1 MLTSNHC
8 ALYTTQIFVSLC
20 MYSVYVHGIRDTTMT
35 FSLSFE
41 QKEAQPREVQLLHYE
56 DWKGDIAG
64 SVQDLVQLVDIV
76 LSTTPP
82 PGQGSPPVVVQCR
95 WVGKPMLALQSLF
108 KVSSEQPLE
117 LQCSVSYR
125 CSELSPFDVCSA
137 RMFSYVLIFCSA
149 I

>member
-1 MLTSNHC
+1 MTYWFLCPPIYVVSNHC
-8 ALYTTQIFVSLC
+8 ALHTTQIFVSLC

-56 DWKGDIAG
+56 DWKSDIAG

-82 PGQGSPPVVVQCR
+82 PGQDSPPVVVQCR
-95 WVGKPMLALQSLF
+95 WV
-108 KVSSEQPLE
+108 
-117 LQCSVSYR
+117 
-125 CSELSPFDVCSA
+125 
-137 RMFSYVLIFCSA
+137 
-149 I
+149 

>member
-82 PGQGSPPVVVQCR
+82 PGQDSPPVVVQCR
-95 WVGKPMLALQSLF
+95 WVGKPMLALRSYS
-108 KVSSEQPLE
+108 KVSPAYMKHTNTMFERRLM
-117 LQCSVSYR
+117 SYR
-125 CSELSPFDVCSA
+125 LWRFQV
-137 RMFSYVLIFCSA
+137 
-149 I
+149 

>member
-1 MLTSNHC
+1 
-8 ALYTTQIFVSLC
+8 
-20 MYSVYVHGIRDTTMT
+20 MYSFYVHGIRDTTLT

-41 QKEAQPREVQLLHYE
+41 QKEAQPREVRLFHYE

-82 PGQGSPPVVVQCR
+82 PGQDSPPVVVQCR
-95 WVGKPMLALQSLF
+95 WVGKPMLALQNIF

-117 LQCSVSYR
+117 LQCSVNYR
-125 CSELSPFDVCSA
+125 CSELSPFYVCSA
-137 RMFSYVLIFCSA
+137 IMFPYVLFYCST